1 MAEKIGTEKI
11 EREKGYVYY
20 VDSSGYVGRA
30 ARGKKG
36 HKARVSK
43 MAVKR
48 TPGYLYY
55 LNSEGY
61 VARTPMKHG
70 RSKMRMKG

>member
-11 EREKGYVYY
+11 SREPGFVYY
-20 VDSSGYVGRA
+20 VDSKGYVGRA

-43 MAVKR
+43 EAVKR
-48 TPGYLYY
+48 ASGYLYY

-61 VARTPMKHG
+61 VARTKMARG
-70 RSKMRMKG
+70 RHKG